1 MYTSAAAVKSYGREM
16 GSVVVLVSV
25 SVPLESPLEFV
36 ALESLL
42 VFVPLVSPL
51 VLVVLVVSS
60 RY

>member
-1 MYTSAAAVKSYGREM
+1 M